1 MFEKYD
7 FTFGDDFKK
16 SFKDLYKGFDYK
28 IGDDLDLGDDLSWD
42 NDDMMKYFKEMLYKS
57 HEIPNTKETP
67 EQLKM
72 KTRQAKIDELL
83 K

>member
-7 FTFGDDFKK
+7 FTFGDNFKK

-28 IGDDLDLGDDLSWD
+28 IGDLDDDDLTWD
-42 NDDMMKYFKEMLYKS
+42 HNDQMMDYLKEMLYKS
-57 HEIPNTKETP
+57 HEIPTTKETP
-67 EQLKM
+67 EQVKM